1 MFEIL
6 TLNEISDKI
15 YNVFDNNYIVSKD
28 FTSPD
33 AILVRSFQMAD
44 YPINDN
50 LLAVARAG
58 AGVNNIPLD
67 RMTEAGVVVFN
78 TPGANANA
86 VKELTICAMLLAS
99 RDIVSGITWQA
110 TLVGKGAEVP
120 KLVEKG
126 KSQFGGIE
134 IAGKTLGVIG
144 LGAIGVKVAN
154 AAVAL
159 DMRVLGYDPYLT
171 DENKS
176 KLDPTISLVSMEE
189 VLAKSDFVT
198 LHLPYLEATK
208 NMINADTIAKMK
220 TGAVLINLSRGEL
233 VNTTDIKAA
242 LDSGKIRRYV
252 VDFPT
257 EDIIGYPKIISIP
270 HLGASTEEA
279 EDNCAV
285 MAAAQ
290 LKDYLENGNIKHSV
304 NFPNL
309 SIGRRSAHRMTIAYH
324 TGSGVIEKITAILG
338 NADYTLN
345 FAERKSVGYAIID
358 TDVPLADGGEA
369 QSIMESISD
378 LDDIINI
385 RIL

>member
-15 YNVFDNNYIVSKD
+15 YSVFDENYKVSRD
-28 FTSPD
+28 IEAPD
-33 AILVRSFQMAD
+33 AVLVRSAQMAEF
-44 YPINDN
+44 PINDN

-58 AGVNNIPLD
+58 AGVNNIPLP
-67 RMTEAGVVVFN
+67 RMTDAGVVVFN

-86 VKELTICAMLLAS
+86 VKELTVCAMLLAS
-99 RDIVSGITWQA
+99 RDIVGGISWQS
-110 TLVGKGAEVP
+110 TLLGKGSEVP

-134 IAGKTLGVIG
+134 IAGKTLGVVG
-144 LGAIGVKVAN
+144 LGAIGVRVAN

-171 DENKS
+171 EENKD
-176 KLDPTISLVSMEE
+176 KLDRSVSILSLEE

-198 LHLPYLEATK
+198 LHLPYIEATRH
-208 NMINADTIAKMK
+208 MINAGTIDGMK

-233 VNTTDIKAA
+233 VNNTDIKAA
-242 LDSGKIRRYV
+242 LSWGKIRRYV

-257 EDIIGYPKIISIP
+257 EDIINVPNLISIP

-279 EDNCAV
+279 EENCAV

-290 LKDYLENGNIKHSV
+290 LKEYLENGNIKNSV
-304 NFPNL
+304 NFPSL
-309 SIGRRSAHRMTIAYH
+309 SIGKRSAHRMTVAYN
-324 TGSGVIEKITAILG
+324 TGKGVIERLPELLKDIPH
-338 NADYTLN
+338 TLH
-345 FAERKSVGYAIID
+345 FAERKDVGYAIID
-358 TDVPLADGGEA
+358 TDAPLADGGEPDSVMEKISEMENII
-369 QSIMESISD
+369 SIR
-378 LDDIINI
+378 L
-385 RIL
+385 L

>member
-6 TLNEISDKI
+6 ALNEISDKI
-15 YNVFDNNYIVSKD
+15 FSVFDANYKVAKD
-28 FTSPD
+28 IPAPD
-33 AILVRSFQMAD
+33 AVLVRSAPMAEF
-44 YPINDN
+44 PINDN

-58 AGVNNIPLD
+58 AGVNNIPLP

-86 VKELTICAMLLAS
+86 VKELAICAMLLAS
-99 RDIVSGITWQA
+99 RDIVRGISWQS
-110 TLVGKGAEVP
+110 TLLGKGDEVP

-126 KSQFGGIE
+126 KAQFGGIE
-134 IAGKTLGVIG
+134 IAGKTLGVVG
-144 LGAIGVKVAN
+144 LGAIGVRVAN

-159 DMRVLGYDPYLT
+159 EMSVIGYDPYLSA
-171 DENKS
+171 ENKN
-176 KLDPTISLVSMEE
+176 KLDRSVSVSSLED

-198 LHLPYLEATK
+198 LHLPYTESTK
-208 NMINADTIAKMK
+208 YLFNSGTIAKMK

-233 VNTTDIKAA
+233 VNNNDIKEA
-242 LDSGKIRRYV
+242 LSSGKIRRYV

-257 EDIIGYPKIISIP
+257 EDIIGVPKIICIP

-285 MAAAQ
+285 MAAAE
-290 LKDYLENGNIKHSV
+290 LKEYLENGNIRNSV
-304 NFPNL
+304 NFPSL
-309 SIGRRSAHRMTIAYH
+309 HIGKRSAHRLTVAYNTGKGVVEKLTALLADLPH
-324 TGSGVIEKITAILG
+324 TF
-338 NADYTLN
+338 N
-345 FAERKSVGYAIID
+345 FAEKKDVGYAIID

-369 QSIMESISD
+369 DSIMEKISK
-378 LDDIINI
+378 LEDILSI

>member
-6 TLNEISDKI
+6 KLNEISEKI
-15 YNVFDNNYIVSKD
+15 YNVLDGKYNVSKD
-28 FTSPD
+28 IESPD

-50 LLAVARAG
+50 LLAIGRAG
-58 AGVNNIPLD
+58 AGVNNIPLP

-86 VKELTICAMLLAS
+86 VKELAICAMLLAS
-99 RDIVSGITWQA
+99 RDIVSGISWQS
-110 TLVGKGAEVP
+110 TLVGKGSEVP

-126 KSQFGGIE
+126 KGQFGGIE

-144 LGAIGVKVAN
+144 LGAIGLKVAN

-159 DMRVLGYDPYLT
+159 EMRVEGSDPYLT
-171 DENKS
+171 EENKA
-176 KLDPTISLVSMEE
+176 KLDRSVSIMSMEE
-189 VLAKSDFVT
+189 VLSQADFVT
-198 LHLPYLEATK
+198 LHIPYTEATK
-208 NMINADTIAKMK
+208 NMINASVIQKMK

-233 VNTTDIKAA
+233 VNNEDIKAA
-242 LDSGKIRRYV
+242 LESGKIRRYV

-257 EDIIGYPKIISIP
+257 EDIIGVPKIISIP

-290 LKDYLENGNIKHSV
+290 IKDYLENGNIKNSV

-309 SIGRRSAHRMTIAYH
+309 AIGRRSANRLTVAYN
-324 TGSGVIEKITAILG
+324 TGRGVIEKLTAQLG
-338 NADYTLN
+338 NTDYTLN
-345 FAERKSVGYAIID
+345 FAERKDVGYAIID
-358 TDVPLADGGEA
+358 SNAPLCDGGEA
-369 QSIMESISD
+369 DSMVEQISE
-378 LDDIINI
+378 LEDIINI